1 MRLFPKVEVILS
13 RASQNPLK
21 IKKKDHAELFDDRGA
36 FKVKIRRLFLEVV
49 LLSRPRFFALFMI
62 DILFSNDQP
71 KLFIITLF
79 II

>member
-21 IKKKDHAELFDDRGA
+21 IKKKDHAELFDNRGG
-36 FKVKIRRLFLEVV
+36 I
-49 LLSRPRFFALFMI
+49 LSRPRFFALFMI